1 MMAIA
6 PPQVW
11 EVWYRRAVNLAV
23 VTMAPAVDLTG
34 WALAFAVMDAAGA
47 DVLTKTTVN
56 GGVTVTNL
64 AAGVFQFTLAPEDEG
79 LELIEGYWYQVRR
92 TDVGLEDI
100 LASGPLVMRA
110 K

>member
-1 MMAIA
+1 MGLPA
-6 PPQVW
+6 PQVW
-11 EVWYRRAVNLAV
+11 EVWYRRAVNTGV
-23 VTMAPAVDLTG
+23 VSMTPPVDITG
-34 WALAFAVMDAAGA
+34 WALAFVVMDAAGA

-79 LELIEGYWYQVRR
+79 LELVEGYWYQVRR